1 MLPSRHAARGP
12 ARAHGARSADSC
24 GPAWL
29 VCRTQGGF
37 TPLHLSSRVGNV
49 HVTALLLERGADVSC
64 ATADGWTPLHGAA
77 VEGELGTVRLLL
89 ERGADPTATTNAG
102 RTPLEIARD
111 DATKIVMRITQA
123 SQAAASASAAA
134 AGVAAAPP
142 GGSSVP
148 SEVAAWF
155 QAQAVDAA
163 FAAALGCESL
173 RDVTLLKEDDLRE
186 VGLKPAQ
193 RRRIMAAAAELPGAS
208 PGAKAASSDPAED
221 ADE

>member
-1 MLPSRHAARGP
+1 M
-12 ARAHGARSADSC
+12 
-24 GPAWL
+24 
-29 VCRTQGGF
+29 
-37 TPLHLSSRVGNV
+37 

-89 ERGADPTATTNAG
+89 ERGADPTATTHAG
-102 RTPLEIARD
+102 RTPLDIARD

-123 SQAAASASAAA
+123 AQVAASAAA
-134 AGVAAAPP
+134 ASTPGAAGTPVHKH
-142 GGSSVP
+142 SVP
-148 SEVAAWF
+148 DDVAAWF

-173 RDVTLLKEDDLRE
+173 RDVTLLKENDLRE

-193 RRRIMAAAAELPGAS
+193 RRRILAAAAELPGAS
-208 PGAKAASSDPAED
+208 PAAKASPDPAED
-221 ADE
+221 EDE

>member
-1 MLPSRHAARGP
+1 M
-12 ARAHGARSADSC
+12 
-24 GPAWL
+24 
-29 VCRTQGGF
+29 
-37 TPLHLSSRVGNV
+37 

-123 SQAAASASAAA
+123 GQLAAAAA
-134 AGVAAAPP
+134 AGDAATAPTRKA
-142 GGSSVP
+142 GVP
-148 SEVAAWF
+148 DAVAAWF
-155 QAQAVDAA
+155 QAQAVDAS

-173 RDVTLLKEDDLRE
+173 QDVTLLKENDLRE
-186 VGLKPAQ
+186 VGLKPVQ
-193 RRRIMAAAAELPGAS
+193 RRRILAAAAELPGAS
-208 PGAKAASSDPAED
+208 PAAKASLGAVVD

>member
-1 MLPSRHAARGP
+1 MFRIF
-12 ARAHGARSADSC
+12 
-24 GPAWL
+24 
-29 VCRTQGGF
+29 RTQGGF

-123 SQAAASASAAA
+123 GQLAAA
-134 AGVAAAPP
+134 AATGDAATTPTRKA
-142 GGSSVP
+142 GLVP
-148 SEVAAWF
+148 KDVAAWF
-155 QAQAVDAA
+155 EAQAVDAA

-186 VGLKPAQ
+186 VGLKPVQ
-193 RRRIMAAAAELPGAS
+193 RRRILAAAAELPGAS
-208 PGAKAASSDPAED
+208 PAAKASPGAVVD